1 MPPVKPMLA
10 KPQPQDPHREALRAQ
25 VGRLPL
31 DHLPR
36 RRRRGDRQP
45 QRAADDALLPRG
57 RRRGEGQLPR
67 ARGDRRRDRGA
78 RPRAQL
84 PGVRG
89 APAAHPPRREPGEPA
104 GGRDPRQLRRV
115 RPAGRWATRTSPSG
129 RSASAGP
136 GSRRRWPRRARRCTS
151 RRSPTTTPPR
161 SEWFDQ
167 FEGAGLDGLIA
178 KDPEGTYQPDKRVMT
193 KVKHERTADC
203 VVAGYRVHKSGPDAI
218 GSLLLGLYQDDGKL
232 ASVGVIGAFPMPTRR
247 ALVRGDAAAG
257 HDVRRP
263 PVGVG
268 ASGGGRP
275 HAAQGRGAAGG
286 TPTRTSRSCRCGPSG
301 SSRSATT
308 TWRASASGTPP
319 SSCGGAPTASRPP
332 ARTSS
337 WSSRS
342 RSTWPRCWACLI
354 RWRRAGRRR
363 RRSPGRGCRARCRR
377 SRPLPPVARTRPA
390 ACAARRPTRCPAW
403 G

>member
-1 MPPVKPMLA
+1 MTRYFPEVV
-10 KPQPQDPHREALRAQ
+10 EAVQ
-25 VGRLPL
+25 
-31 DHLPR
+31 
-36 RRRRGDRQP
+36 
-45 QRAADDALLPRG
+45 
-57 RRRGEGQLPR
+57 GQLPG
-67 ARGDRRRDRGA
+67 ARGDRRGDRRAG
-78 RPRAQL
+78 PRAQL

-104 GGRDPRQLRRV
+104 GRSRRPRASSRSTCS
-115 RPAGRWATRTSPSG
+115 PSATRTSPSG

-136 GSRRRWPRRARRCTS
+136 AWRRRWPRPGRRCTS
-151 RRSPTTTPPR
+151 RRSPTTTPSP

-193 KVKHERTADC
+193 KIKHERTADC

-218 GSLLLGLYQDDGKL
+218 GSLLLGLYQDDGHL

-247 ALVRGDAAAG
+247 ALVHGDAAAG

-268 ASGGGRP
+268 AAGGGRP
-275 HAAQGRGAAGG
+275 HPAQGRGQPLERQQGPLVHPAAARAGGRGALRLHGGRALPAHRPVRAVAARPRAVLVHVRAAG
-286 TPTRTSRSCRCGPSG
+286 
-301 SSRSATT
+301 A
-308 TWRASASGTPP
+308 A
-319 SSCGGAPTASRPP
+319 GA
-332 ARTSS
+332 
-337 WSSRS
+337 
-342 RSTWPRCWACLI
+342 RSTWPRCWACPDQVPRGELA
-354 RWRRAGRRR
+354 AGGGDLPAAGVAHGAGD
-363 RRSPGRGCRARCRR
+363 PGRLARG
-377 SRPLPPVARTRPA
+377 ARTRPG